1 MQDNLFT
8 EPSSTFAKAIPAL
21 NLPHRFLGHKRR
33 PTLAEPALSWHH
45 LKLNA
50 IDDGTVEGTPQYLES
65 GSLRLTEGHASLKTL
80 SATVV
85 LALLA
90 LAGPTGALGSTAIQ
104 AGGVGPSAIPRA
116 SDTSPS
122 LDRAVDAALQAYFAS
137 FSAPVV
143 AVRATVARSGREPSR
158 ASSFAP
164 IGALLDRRAESS
176 SGLEIPAASLT
187 DVVQQYCVGCHN
199 DTRLRGD
206 LTLAD
211 FDVERTVEWAETAE
225 KMIVKLRAGMMPPPE
240 ARRPSPDTLLAL
252 VETLES
258 LIDEAAALD
267 PNPGRRTFQR
277 MNRAEYSRS
286 VEDLLALK
294 VDAGDYLP
302 LDPTSANFDN
312 IADVQMLSPTLM
324 AAYLT
329 AAAEISRMAVGD
341 PNAPVGSRTY
351 TNPGYVSQWDRV
363 EGAPRGTRGGISVV
377 HNFWADGDYIFKLA
391 FEHTTTGGF
400 YGRTGDAEQIEISVD
415 GERVALLDVDKWMH
429 TQDPNGVNMET
440 EAVFVRAGPHRV
452 TAAFVRNFEG
462 LLEDLVSPHDWSLA
476 DRQIGI
482 NGYGVTALAH
492 LKDLVINGPHNTT
505 GVSETP
511 SRSKIFTCRPT
522 TSAEARPCAEEIIT
536 RLATQAFRRILTPED
551 IEGLMRFFEEGGE
564 PGGFEM
570 GIRTAIQAILA
581 SPDFV
586 FRFEERPR
594 DVEPGESYRIGGH
607 DLATRLSFFLWAR
620 PPDAEL
626 MSIADRGELSDPEI
640 LERQVFRMLE
650 DPRSEALG
658 SRFAGQWLRLQDLE
672 KVHPDRLLFPDF
684 YQQLADDMRLE
695 TEMFFNSL
703 IRDGRSVFDL
713 LDADY
718 TFINE
723 RLARHY
729 DIPGVIGEEFRRVT
743 YPDTM
748 RTGLFGHGSVLTLT
762 SHANRTSPVL
772 RGKWVMEVLLGTP
785 PPPPPPD
792 VPDLEAT
799 AAVSD
804 GRMLTTRQRMEQH
817 RADPTCN
824 SCHRFIDPIGLALDN
839 FDVTGRW
846 RIRENGVPL
855 DTRGELYDGTPV
867 TSPQDLRD
875 ALLRRPIPLVR
886 TFTENL
892 MAYALGRRIEYYD
905 KPTIRA
911 IADQAEA
918 DDYRVTS
925 FILGVVNSGAFQMRR
940 AETTAETTVETNP

>member
-1 MQDNLFT
+1 M
-8 EPSSTFAKAIPAL
+8 
-21 NLPHRFLGHKRR
+21 RF
-33 PTLAEPALSWHH
+33 
-45 LKLNA
+45 
-50 IDDGTVEGTPQYLES
+50 
-65 GSLRLTEGHASLKTL
+65 

-85 LALLA
+85 VALLA
-90 LAGPTGALGSTAIQ
+90 LAGRPGELGATPAQ
-104 AGGVGPSAIPRA
+104 ADVIGPSAMRQA
-116 SDTSPS
+116 TDTSPS
-122 LDRAVDAALQAYFAS
+122 RVLDGAVEAYLAGF
-137 FSAPVV
+137 
-143 AVRATVARSGREPSR
+143 SGRNVVLAAAEPR
-158 ASSFAP
+158 TRDAVGGGLRGR
-164 IGALLDRRAESS
+164 GAEV
-176 SGLEIPAASLT
+176 GPPLEIPADSLT
-187 DVVQQYCVGCHN
+187 GVVQQYCVNCHN
-199 DTRLRGD
+199 DTRLRGN
-206 LTLAD
+206 LTLSD
-211 FDVERTVEWAETAE
+211 FEVERAVEWAETVE
-225 KMIVKLRAGMMPPPE
+225 KMIVKLRAGMMPLPG
-240 ARRPSPDTLLAL
+240 ARRPSADTLLAL

-277 MNRAEYSRS
+277 LNRAEYSRS
-286 VEDLLALK
+286 VEDLLGLK

-329 AAAEISRMAVGD
+329 AAAEISRLAVGD

-351 TNPGYVSQWDRV
+351 TNSGYVSQWDRV

-400 YGRTGDAEQIEISVD
+400 YGRTADAEQIEVSVD

-429 TQDPNGVNMET
+429 TRDPNGVNMET
-440 EAVFVRAGPHRV
+440 EAIFVRAGPHRV

-462 LLEDLVSPHDWSLA
+462 LVEDLVSPHEWSLA
-476 DRQIGI
+476 DRQIGV

-492 LKDLVINGPHNTT
+492 LKDLVINGPHNPT

-511 SRSKIFTCRPT
+511 SRRKIFTCRPT
-522 TSAEARPCAEEIIT
+522 TAAEARPCAEEIIA
-536 RLATQAFRRILTPED
+536 RIGTQAFRRALTPGELD
-551 IEGLMRFFEEGGE
+551 DLMMFFEEGGE
-564 PGGFEM
+564 PGGFEV

-586 FRFEERPR
+586 FRFERRPR
-594 DVEPGESYRIGGH
+594 DVEPGENYRIDDR
-607 DLATRLSFFLWAR
+607 DLASRLSFFLWAR
-620 PPDAEL
+620 PPDGEL
-626 MSIADRGELSDPEI
+626 MSLAERGELSDPEI
-640 LERQVFRMLE
+640 LERQVRRMLE

-658 SRFAGQWLRLQDLE
+658 GRFAGQWLRLQDLE
-672 KVHPDRLLFPDF
+672 RVHPDRLLYPDF

-703 IRDGRSVFDL
+703 VRDGRSVFDL
-713 LDADY
+713 LNADY
-718 TFINE
+718 TFLNE

-729 DIPGVIGEEFRRVT
+729 DIPGVIGQEFRRVT
-743 YPDTM
+743 YPDD
-748 RTGLFGHGSVLTLT
+748 RRRGLLGHGSVLTLT

-792 VPDLEAT
+792 VPDLEQT

-804 GRMLTTRQRMEQH
+804 GRLLTTRERMERH

-824 SCHRFIDPIGLALDN
+824 ACHRFMDPIGLALDN

-846 RIRENGVPL
+846 RIRENGMPL
-855 DTRGELYDGTPV
+855 DTHGELYDGTPV
-867 TSPQDLRD
+867 TSPRDLRE

-886 TFTENL
+886 NFTENL

-905 KPTIRA
+905 KPTVRA
-911 IADQAEA
+911 ITAQAKE
-918 DDYRVTS
+918 DDYRVS
-925 FILGVVNSGAFQMRR
+925 AFIMGVVKSAAFQMRR
-940 AETTAETTVETNP
+940 AEATAETTVETNP